1 MTAPATPQ
9 VLQLLLSRGVPRPLS
24 AQTKGSCAILSDD
37 RCITVYD
44 SDAADWT
51 LTAQARWPDE
61 LQFDAH
67 PWAAIAPAATGGVVL
82 LNMMSCDLS
91 GLPAE
96 VRKSLLMQQQRY
108 AADPL
113 PASTLAPRYRVTLGS
128 MQLHVSAPS
137 GARRTVPVGGAA
149 FTVSDD
155 AYRRHEQ
162 LTFAYLPPS
171 LRVVARALAEFGPL
185 STEDL
190 LHRLYP
196 APTPANKSALA
207 MRLSRLRSNPRID
220 LDRLPDQRL
229 IIGHS
234 EPEGRVS

>member
-149 FTVSDD
+149 TVR
-155 AYRRHEQ
+155 A
-162 LTFAYLPPS
+162 AWNMPS
-171 LRVVARALAEFGPL
+171 TALVFSVWVRAPASAALA
-185 STEDL
+185 
-190 LHRLYP
+190 
-196 APTPANKSALA
+196 AAC
-207 MRLSRLRSNPRID
+207 SRRCQVR
-220 LDRLPDQRL
+220 R
-229 IIGHS
+229 
-234 EPEGRVS
+234 